1 MKQVDYLL
9 QHVDELLMKKP
20 FFRGGSSP
28 FPDDY
33 YARREADDVDVNTKF
48 RAQIPSVKKDP
59 ISQAQYLLELDPQTH
74 EIMFDE
80 NIPSVCMKLSNGTY
94 KEMKMT
100 RMGIPF
106 QKRILEKQT
115 LCLCG
120 NNTIFTLRGTKQTS
134 KSKLNFSTIKEY
146 WEDRNMD
153 GWRSKAIYAQKSQ
166 GDVGLLF
173 YHNNDGETRCRLLT
187 YKDGYN
193 IISHNDD
200 NGERI
205 LECVYYRD
213 DYDKECID
221 CYDKTYLYQLRQ
233 VTDGWVTT
241 KIRHGYSEIPLCTKR
256 GDVAWND
263 VQSLINFYE
272 IIYNILMVVQKKHG
286 FGMLYIKG
294 KFSENAKK
302 IAGNIVLNDTSLDGS
317 GMAEYLKAPTPD
329 GMMET
334 LQSLYEQ
341 IQIGSSTTFLLPKD
355 IKSSGDV
362 SALAIML
369 TQSLDIE
376 CASQGVIDWQ
386 NFISKMV
393 RLFIEGLAKELVNSG
408 ENPNA
413 ITEFKKLK
421 IGAKLK
427 VWRPFNEVEYNS
439 MLIQMKGA
447 GIISTQTAVEK
458 NTISTPDEMD
468 RLIKEEE
475 EKVVID
481 NNINEPIEQNINEQ

>member
-1 MKQVDYLL
+1 
-9 QHVDELLMKKP
+9 
-20 FFRGGSSP
+20 
-28 FPDDY
+28 
-33 YARREADDVDVNTKF
+33 
-48 RAQIPSVKKDP
+48 
-59 ISQAQYLLELDPQTH
+59 
-74 EIMFDE
+74 
-80 NIPSVCMKLSNGTY
+80 
-94 KEMKMT
+94 
-100 RMGIPF
+100 
-106 QKRILEKQT
+106 
-115 LCLCG
+115 
-120 NNTIFTLRGTKQTS
+120 
-134 KSKLNFSTIKEY
+134 
-146 WEDRNMD
+146 
-153 GWRSKAIYAQKSQ
+153 
-166 GDVGLLF
+166 
-173 YHNNDGETRCRLLT
+173 
-187 YKDGYN
+187 
-193 IISHNDD
+193 
-200 NGERI
+200 
-205 LECVYYRD
+205 
-213 DYDKECID
+213 
-221 CYDKTYLYQLRQ
+221 
-233 VTDGWVTT
+233 
-241 KIRHGYSEIPLCTKR
+241 
-256 GDVAWND
+256 
-263 VQSLINFYE
+263 
-272 IIYNILMVVQKKHG
+272 MVVQKKHG
-286 FGMLYIKG
+286 FGMLYIRG

-468 RLIKEEE
+468 RLIKEEK